1 MISLFNQYSYA
12 IFNILIL
19 VVAIIIMRR
28 RNTNIRTMRIV
39 TVMMIIISILIH
51 IALRPGIST
60 VASAQEARDI
70 IGNGRPTLL
79 VFHSNY
85 CAGCVAMN
93 PSIVAL
99 ADEIRAD
106 YNVIRVDI
114 HTETGQTLTQELGF
128 TASPEFVLYSPTGQE
143 IWRSNGLPSKNT
155 LQIAL
160 GDS

>member
-1 MISLFNQYSYA
+1 MMSLFVQFSYPIFSLMIVIGAVLLMRRFKLKLPVMGA
-12 IFNILIL
+12 ITIILIGGL
-19 VVAIIIMRR
+19 IML
-28 RNTNIRTMRIV
+28 N
-39 TVMMIIISILIH
+39 LL
-51 IALRPGIST
+51 LRPGIST
-60 VASAQEARDI
+60 VTSAQEARDI

-85 CAGCVAMN
+85 CSGCLAMN

-114 HTETGQTLTQELGF
+114 HTETGQTLTGELGF

-143 IWRSNGLPSKNT
+143 IWRSNSLPSENT
-155 LQIAL
+155 LQLAL
-160 GDS
+160 GGS